1 MSEEKKIVYK
11 ECKNKSNNQK
21 AYNRINSLVLNRQLK
36 VLQMETKKFK
46 IALLGEGAVGKTSLR
61 KNFLGETF
69 DRDYMMTLGADFATK
84 VVEVEDYEVTLI
96 IWDLAGQPR
105 FSVVREGFYQG
116 TRGALLVFDLTR
128 PDTYEHLADWVRE
141 LLRNNKGKKVP
152 LVLIGNKND
161 LRGSLHT
168 TIPEEYGAKY
178 AKALS
183 QWSGYDIP
191 YIETSAKYG
200 DNVERAF
207 KSLIRQIIKSTQT
220 ETIQNYLKGEL

>member
-1 MSEEKKIVYK
+1 LEK
-11 ECKNKSNNQK
+11 
-21 AYNRINSLVLNRQLK
+21 
-36 VLQMETKKFK
+36 KKFK
-46 IALLGEGAVGKTSLR
+46 ITLLGEGAVGKTSLR

-84 VVEVEDYEVTLI
+84 TIEVDDYEVTLI

-116 TRGALLVFDLTR
+116 TRGALLVFDITR
-128 PDTYEHLADWVRE
+128 PDTYEQLSSWVRE
-141 LLRNNKGKKVP
+141 LLKNNKDKKVP

-168 TIPEEYGAKY
+168 TIPEEYGEKY
-178 AKALS
+178 AEALS
-183 QWSGYDIP
+183 QWSGYNIP

-200 DNVERAF
+200 DNVEKAF
-207 KSLIRQIIKSTQT
+207 ENLIRQIIKSTQT
-220 ETIQNYLKGEL
+220 EAIRTYLKGEL

>member
-1 MSEEKKIVYK
+1 M
-11 ECKNKSNNQK
+11 
-21 AYNRINSLVLNRQLK
+21 
-36 VLQMETKKFK
+36 
-46 IALLGEGAVGKTSLR
+46 GEGAVGKTSLR

-84 VVEVEDYEVTLI
+84 TIEVDDYEVTLI

-116 TRGALLVFDLTR
+116 TRGALLVFDITR
-128 PDTYEHLADWVRE
+128 PDTYEQLSSWVRE
-141 LLRNNKGKKVP
+141 LLKNNKDKKVP

-168 TIPEEYGAKY
+168 TIPEEYGEKY
-178 AKALS
+178 AEALS
-183 QWSGYDIP
+183 QWSGYNIP

-200 DNVERAF
+200 DNVEKAF
-207 KSLIRQIIKSTQT
+207 ENLIRQIIKSTQT
-220 ETIQNYLKGEL
+220 EAIRTYLKGEL

>member
-1 MSEEKKIVYK
+1 MVGY
-11 ECKNKSNNQK
+11 
-21 AYNRINSLVLNRQLK
+21 L
-36 VLQMETKKFK
+36 ETKKFK
-46 IALLGEGAVGKTSLR
+46 ITLLGEGAVGKTSLR

-84 VVEVEDYEVTLI
+84 VVEVDDYEVTLI

-105 FSVVREGFYQG
+105 FSAVREGFYIG
-116 TRGALLVFDLTR
+116 TRGALLVFDITR
-128 PDTYEHLADWVRE
+128 PDTYEQLANWVRE
-141 LLRNNKGKKVP
+141 LIKNNKNRKVP
-152 LVLIGNKND
+152 MVLIGNKND

-200 DNVERAF
+200 DNVETAF
-207 KSLIRQIIKSTQT
+207 ENLVQEIIKSTKT
-220 ETIQNYLKGEL
+220 EAIHNYLKGEL

>member
-1 MSEEKKIVYK
+1 MEK
-11 ECKNKSNNQK
+11 
-21 AYNRINSLVLNRQLK
+21 
-36 VLQMETKKFK
+36 KKFK
-46 IALLGEGAVGKTSLR
+46 ITLLGEGAVGKTSLR

-84 VVEVEDYEVTLI
+84 TIEVDDYEVTLI

-116 TRGALLVFDLTR
+116 TRGALLVFDITR
-128 PDTYEHLADWVRE
+128 PDTYEQLSSWVRE
-141 LLRNNKGKKVP
+141 LLKNNKDKKVP

-168 TIPEEYGAKY
+168 TIPEEYGEKY
-178 AKALS
+178 AEALS
-183 QWSGYDIP
+183 QWSGYNIP

-200 DNVERAF
+200 DNVEKAF
-207 KSLIRQIIKSTQT
+207 ENLIRQIIKSTQT
-220 ETIQNYLKGEL
+220 EAIRTYLKGEL